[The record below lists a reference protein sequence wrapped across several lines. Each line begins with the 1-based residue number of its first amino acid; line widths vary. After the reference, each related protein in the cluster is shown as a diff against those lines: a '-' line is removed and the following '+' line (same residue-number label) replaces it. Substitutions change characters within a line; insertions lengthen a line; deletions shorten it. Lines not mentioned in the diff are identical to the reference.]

1 MVLLNR
7 LATYLDQDI
16 PQKILAEPEGE
27 LRWVFG
33 AVLSAPGRSDA
44 DIADAIGEGVEAEV
58 GYAEEPLG
66 GLEQVSRGLG
76 DRQRGPELGE
86 PRRQG
91 SPVKVDGWIVLLLIL
106 PASGLAIW
114 PIAGR
119 ALDRAGGQSYT
130 APRLAYLRVARPR
143 AGATVID
150 SDTVTLWR
158 GSSVG

>member
-7 LATYLDQDI
+7 LATYLDRDI

-91 SPVKVDGWIVLLLIL
+91 PPVKVDGWIVLVL
-106 PASGLAIW
+106 PASGFAIW

-119 ALDRAGGQSYT
+119 ALDRAGGRSYT
-130 APRLAYLRVARPR
+130 APRLGCLRVARLN
-143 AGATVID
+143 AGATVIQ
-150 SDTVTLWR
+150 
-158 GSSVG
+158 